1 MANTTA
7 ILQSVM
13 TENGIKEVIC
23 KSNGENVSVIYN
35 GTKTTLAAVLADILT
50 TVGSLPKGTDVDAKI
65 SAAIN
70 ALIDGAPETYNT
82 LKEIAEY
89 IASDKTA
96 METLNSAIGGKV
108 DKEDGKGLSANDF
121 TDALKNALE
130 ALPAI
135 TNTDVENWNAKA
147 DKTIASETAP
157 GLMSADMVK
166 KLNGLNSVHI
176 GTSQPDNMQ
185 VGDIFIQ
192 ISQIEET

>member
-1 MANTTA
+1 MANITA

-130 ALPAI
+130 ALPTI